1 MATLT
6 TKNKSTNALQAL
18 KFAASS
24 KIPSRTSSKM
34 STVTSTSTSTSTSNA
49 NDEDILINRLNKIP
63 VDGNDPNRTTQGVV
77 IGAMNDFESVINE
90 ITSTYINII
99 AKIASVGIKSG
110 ANAAVVDSLAMVYA
124 VDDLVKTGADIIEN
138 QFPVMVDS
146 AGKIAEGYTEG
157 MGKIDTIIKTSI
169 IKVKEAAKEKKAEI
183 KMASHPELTKEQAI
197 KEVEEDERIEEENAR
212 KEKEMDLEMEKAK
225 AVEAQAE
232 VTTKK
237 AEAIETAME
246 AKIIAASGGGK
257 RRVDLNH
264 IQKGGRMSAR
274 RTQKSI
280 KDFLKPSITASSI
293 LKIVKGGKKGVKKS
307 VKKRKI

>member
-24 KIPSRTSSKM
+24 NINSGTSSK
-34 STVTSTSTSTSTSNA
+34 TPTTSITTATNA
-49 NDEDILINRLNKIP
+49 TDEDILTNRLNKIH
-63 VDGNDPNRTTQGVV
+63 VDGDDPNRTTQGVV
-77 IGAMNDFESVINE
+77 IGAMNDVESVINE
-90 ITSTYINII
+90 ITSTFINII
-99 AKIASVGIKSG
+99 AKISSVGIKSG
-110 ANAAVVDSLAMVYA
+110 ANAAIADGLAMVYA
-124 VDDLVKTGADIIEN
+124 VDDLVKTGADIIDN

-157 MGKIDTIIKTSI
+157 IGKIDTIIKTSI
-169 IKVKEAAKEKKAEI
+169 LKVKEAAREKKAEI
-183 KMASHPELTKEQAI
+183 KMASHPELTKEQAK
-197 KEVEEDERIEEENAR
+197 KEVEEDERIEEAKVKR
-212 KEKEMDLEMEKAK
+212 EKEMELEMEQAK
-225 AVEAQAE
+225 AVEAEAD
-232 VTTKK
+232 VTSKK

-257 RRVDLNH
+257 RTVNLNH
-264 IQKGGRMSAR
+264 IQKGGKMSAK

-280 KDFLKPSITASSI
+280 KDFLKSSTTSSSV
-293 LKIVKGGKKGVKKS
+293 LKMIKGGKKGGKKS